1 VPRVRNDPVPDQ
13 PPLSWPA
20 PQRAHARRCR
30 RALLSLCRSL
40 VTLFPLA
47 PVLLRDPSLA
57 ERIDTTPYEHSAALI
72 LAAADELLS
81 ALDEP

>member
-1 VPRVRNDPVPDQ
+1 MLDQ

-20 PQRAHARRCR
+20 SQRAQARRSR

-40 VTLFPLA
+40 TALCPLA
-47 PVLLRDPSLA
+47 PALLRDPSLA
-57 ERIDTTPYEHSAALI
+57 ERTETTPNDHSAALI

-81 ALDEP
+81 ALDELL